1 MLKDIKKNLLKDSLI
16 TTTGQIISVV
26 LLFLS
31 TAIIARFLV
40 PEDLGKFFII
50 ISVSALI
57 EIIISLGL
65 EPTLVKSITTADNSD
80 KKDIFNRLLSLRII
94 TQLTISAIY
103 LVTCLSLINLLNEW
117 YEYRYFIL
125 LLFNF
130 SSLRNFFNA
139 ELQANKKFKTL
150 VLIQLIQ
157 TILKVFAYLI
167 LGSINE
173 LTVINLLLIE
183 LISIGSG
190 FIIQLH
196 YLIKYVEFNL
206 YLDFNYAKKIFKFA
220 MPLYLNSFLHV
231 FHARMNNF
239 LIASFV
245 NLQDVAN
252 YEISRKIPDGFSR
265 LSASLT
271 LVYYP
276 FISELL
282 FQKRTDEAEHLLNK
296 YLKTLF
302 SLLAPVFFIF
312 FIFKEKIILI
322 AFSSKYIY
330 VSFATFLLL
339 VIFLFSFVSSLM
351 GYTLVAA
358 GKPNY
363 SFYTN
368 LLRTVLSFI
377 LSIPLIYFW
386 GYMGA
391 IYSLFTSSILGFYI
405 SKYYLEK
412 VNLKIKV
419 WEILRSFLLVIVCI
433 SFIKFVDNYYLR
445 SLSINL
451 IIIFF
456 LFLLYLL
463 VESEFRGKIIQ
474 LWYILMKRLKHFF

>member
-1 MLKDIKKNLLKDSLI
+1 MLKDIKKGLLKGSLI
-16 TTTGQIISVV
+16 TSIGQIISVA

-31 TAIIARFLV
+31 TAIIARFV
-40 PEDLGKFFII
+40 DPEDLGKFFILLSI
-50 ISVSALI
+50 SALL
-57 EIIISLGL
+57 EIIVSLGL
-65 EPTLVKSITTADNSD
+65 EPTLVNIITRADNSD

-94 TQLTISAIY
+94 TQVSISLLY
-103 LVTCLSLINLLNEW
+103 LITFYSIKNLLYEW
-117 YEYRYFIL
+117 YEYRYFIM
-125 LLFNF
+125 LLFNL

-150 VLIQLIQ
+150 VLIQVIQ
-157 TILKVFAYLI
+157 TALKVFAYLI
-167 LGSINE
+167 LGSING

-183 LISIGSG
+183 LFSIGSG
-190 FIIQLH
+190 FIIQLNH
-196 YLIKYVEFNL
+196 LTRNVALKF
-206 YLDFNYAKKIFKFA
+206 YLDFNYSKKIFVFA
-220 MPLYLNSFLHV
+220 LPLYFNSFLHV
-231 FHARMNNF
+231 FQARMNNF

-245 NLQDVAN
+245 NLQAVAN

-282 FQKRTDEAEHLLNK
+282 FQNRVNEAEFLLNK

-312 FIFKEKIILI
+312 FVFKEEIILI

-339 VIFLFSFVSSLM
+339 VIFLFTFVSSLM

-363 SFYTN
+363 SFHTN
-368 LLRTVLSFI
+368 LLRTVVGFI
-377 LSIPLIYFW
+377 LSIPLIYLW

-391 IYSLFTSSILGFYI
+391 IYSLLSSSILGFFI

-412 VNLKIKV
+412 VSLRIKV
-419 WEILRSFLLVIVCI
+419 WEILRSFLLILIFI
-433 SFIKFVDNYYLR
+433 SIIKYVDNFYLR
-445 SLSINL
+445 SLSINV
-451 IIIFF
+451 IIVFL
-456 LFLLYLL
+456 LFLIYLL
-463 VESEFRGKIIQ
+463 IESEFRERLIQ
-474 LWYILMKRLKHFF
+474 SWNILIKSLKQLI